1 MSAPHHTN
9 NAVAWTIRLT
19 TEERDAIEAR
29 AIQVGLQSQTYAR
42 LILRQSAGLHL
53 EATGAP
59 LMAGGASSA
68 LAVAGTPASSPDDAF
83 KSPEWR
89 TNPSPKDLADRKIYD
104 ALNQFH
110 IVRYLRDAKNAAKDA
125 GDPEAVKEIEAIYL
139 DAWRRD
145 PRNMGPLQS
154 RAAELVADQ
163 FRLEFVAMD
172 GDFGSEFMNDL
183 IEQDQRSNWRSFL
196 DVF

>member
-1 MSAPHHTN
+1 M
-9 NAVAWTIRLT
+9 
-19 TEERDAIEAR
+19 
-29 AIQVGLQSQTYAR
+29 
-42 LILRQSAGLHL
+42 
-53 EATGAP
+53 
-59 LMAGGASSA
+59 
-68 LAVAGTPASSPDDAF
+68 
-83 KSPEWR
+83 
-89 TNPSPKDLADRKIYD
+89 
-104 ALNQFH
+104 
-110 IVRYLRDAKNAAKDA
+110 RYLRDAKNAAKDA